1 MKPEGKENHRSTDWA
16 CLEPL
21 PLGLSVILSVLL
33 QEPKNAEPDACLGTW
48 QATGTAVISRL
59 DHDSALRCRQ
69 PPPEHSGQFK
79 NSKAEL
85 ILPAQA
91 IGEVRQLLQA
101 EPGASHRPSRPPS
114 RCASQLGGKS
124 RGDNS
129 LRTPHA
135 EQKIQTSL
143 EALLCSQGT
152 EPFTG
157 PD

>member
-21 PLGLSVILSVLL
+21 PLRVSVILSVLL

-48 QATGTAVISRL
+48 QATDTAVISRL

-124 RGDNS
+124 RGVIS
-129 LRTPHA
+129 HRTPHA

-143 EALLCSQGT
+143 EALLYSQGT
-152 EPFTG
+152 EPFIG
-157 PD
+157 SD